1 VVEVAPVPPVT
12 GLKLDPPFVE
22 TCHWTVGVGE
32 PDAAA
37 LNETGLP
44 NATVWLIG
52 SVVITGALVAVVV
65 TVKVAGFVVVLLLK
79 PKNVASYLYPFCEA
93 DAVKE

>member
-1 VVEVAPVPPVT
+1 MT

-65 TVKVAGFVVVLLLK
+65 TVKVAGFVGTPLGATELV
-79 PKNVASYLYPFCEA
+79 NTASYSYPFCEEV
-93 DAVKE
+93 AVNE